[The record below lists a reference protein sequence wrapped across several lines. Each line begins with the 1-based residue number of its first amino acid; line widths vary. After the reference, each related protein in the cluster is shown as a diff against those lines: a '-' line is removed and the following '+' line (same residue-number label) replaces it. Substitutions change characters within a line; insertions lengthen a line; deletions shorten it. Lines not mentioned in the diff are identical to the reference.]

1 MHFLFSLKDK
11 QNILK
16 WDRFN
21 DITCRTKNEI
31 ANRLNNYQKV
41 MLIRLK
47 TIQHSKNKTMKTQ
60 KSLLIVGLFA
70 LITIFAASC
79 GDGGKAARE
88 KAKMDSTRMADSV
101 AMVQK
106 QIADSIAALP
116 KSIAE
121 TAINTPNLSTL
132 VAALTAAELVDVMKG
147 TDALTVFAPTNDAFA
162 AIQSTVDMLLK
173 PENKSKL
180 QNVLK
185 YHVVAGTVKAAD
197 LSDGQEITTLQGE
210 KLKVTIKDGKVMI
223 GGAEVTNAD
232 VAVNNGVVHMVNKV
246 LVPKKM

>member
-1 MHFLFSLKDK
+1 
-11 QNILK
+11 
-16 WDRFN
+16 
-21 DITCRTKNEI
+21 
-31 ANRLNNYQKV
+31 
-41 MLIRLK
+41 
-47 TIQHSKNKTMKTQ
+47 MKTQ
-60 KSLLIVGLFA
+60 KSLLIVGLFVA
-70 LITIFAASC
+70 FAIIVTSC
-79 GDGGKAARE
+79 GDGGKAAKE
-88 KAKMDSTRMADSV
+88 KATQDSIRVADSV
-101 AMVQK
+101 AAVQHV
-106 QIADSIAALP
+106 ADSIAALP

-162 AIQSTVDMLLK
+162 SIQATVDMLLK
-173 PENKSKL
+173 AENKSKL

-197 LSDGQEITTLQGE
+197 LKDGQELTTLQGE
-210 KLKVTIKDGKVMI
+210 KIKVSLKDGKVFV

-232 VAVNNGVVHMVNKV
+232 VAVNNGVVHMINKV